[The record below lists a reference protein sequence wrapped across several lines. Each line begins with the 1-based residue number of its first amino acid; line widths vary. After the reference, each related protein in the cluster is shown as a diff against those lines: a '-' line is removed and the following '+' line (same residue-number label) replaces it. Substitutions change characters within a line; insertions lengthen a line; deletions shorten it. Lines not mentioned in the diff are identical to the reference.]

1 MKRGAP
7 PKGPGRPGSSR
18 ASEGPQRERRGP
30 RGDARGEGGR
40 YEARESRPERRDAR
54 DETRGPRTER
64 RDSRDEARGPRRD
77 SREDDRSPRTE
88 RRDSRDDARGP
99 RTERRDGRPERR
111 EPREETR
118 APRPERRESEPRP
131 SGAKPAPRHEARG
144 DSRAARWSGEYKT
157 PREGEFYIAG
167 LNGVREVLRSPHI
180 KVRRLY
186 AGSPA
191 ALDQLGL
198 KGDPGVPI
206 ERVTEKDTPYGP
218 LTQGVA
224 AIVQEPQWPEP
235 EELLDQVRGEGRVPL
250 LVALDQIED
259 PMNLGQILRTC
270 EGAGVDGILVLRHR
284 STHLNQTVAQV
295 SQGAFAWLPVIE
307 VVNLRQTL
315 DLLKHHGLWIVG
327 CEGSPE
333 AQPWHAC
340 RMSDPLVLV
349 FGAEGSGLR
358 TLTRKTCD
366 TLASLPMQGHIGSL
380 NVGAAVSAF
389 VYETARQRATSAR

>member
-1 MKRGAP
+1 MRRGTP
-7 PKGPGRPGSSR
+7 PKGPGNPGGRRSD
-18 ASEGPQRERRGP
+18 GPQRERHGSDRDDQRGRGP
-30 RGDARGEGGR
+30 RDDQRGRGPREDQRGGGLR
-40 YEARESRPERRDAR
+40 DDQRGRGPRDDLRGRGPREDQRGRGPRDDHRDQRGPATEEQRGHRPERF
-54 DETRGPRTER
+54 ER
-64 RDSRDEARGPRRD
+64 EARPAASSA
-77 SREDDRSPRTE
+77 SRTAHETTSKGESRS
-88 RRDSRDDARGP
+88 
-99 RTERRDGRPERR
+99 
-111 EPREETR
+111 
-118 APRPERRESEPRP
+118 
-131 SGAKPAPRHEARG
+131 
-144 DSRAARWSGEYKT
+144 ARWSGDYRS

-167 LNGVREVLRSPHI
+167 QNGVREVLRSPHV

-186 AGSPA
+186 LGSPA
-191 ALDQLGL
+191 ALEQLGL
-198 KGDPGVPI
+198 RVDPEVPI
-206 ERVTEKDTPYGP
+206 EKVKEKDTPYGP

-224 AIVQEPQWPEP
+224 ALVQEPQWPEP
-235 EELLDQVRGEGRVPL
+235 EELLEQIRSQGRVPL
-250 LVALDQIED
+250 LVALDQVED

-315 DLLKHHGLWIVG
+315 DLLKHLGLWVVG

-340 RMSDPLVLV
+340 RLSDPLVLV

-366 TLASLPMQGHIGSL
+366 VLASLPMQGHIGSL

-389 VYETARQRATSAR
+389 VYETARQRGCTSS

>member
-1 MKRGAP
+1 MRRGIP
-7 PKGPGRPGSSR
+7 PKGPDRSGGRN
-18 ASEGPQRERRGP
+18 SEGPQRERRGP
-30 RGDARGEGGR
+30 VREGERSRGPARDEQRGR
-40 YEARESRPERRDAR
+40 GPARDEQRGRGTDRDDQRGRGPREERDDQRGRGPREERDDQRGRGPAREHRPTREERTGQRPERF
-54 DETRGPRTER
+54 EHQTRPAAVK
-64 RDSRDEARGPRRD
+64 S
-77 SREDDRSPRTE
+77 
-88 RRDSRDDARGP
+88 
-99 RTERRDGRPERR
+99 
-111 EPREETR
+111 
-118 APRPERRESEPRP
+118 APRPALDATSKGESR
-131 SGAKPAPRHEARG
+131 S
-144 DSRAARWSGEYKT
+144 ARWSGDYRS

-186 AGSPA
+186 LGSPA
-191 ALDQLGL
+191 ALEQLGL
-198 KGDPGVPI
+198 RVDPEVPI
-206 ERVTEKDTPYGP
+206 EKVREKDTPYGP

-224 AIVQEPQWPEP
+224 ALVQEPQWPEP
-235 EELLDQVRGEGRVPL
+235 EELLDQVRSQGRVPL
-250 LVALDQIED
+250 LVALDQVED

-315 DLLKHHGLWIVG
+315 DLLKHLGLWVVG

-340 RMSDPLVLV
+340 RLSDPLVLV

-366 TLASLPMQGHIGSL
+366 VLASLPMQGHIGSL

-389 VYETARQRATSAR
+389 VYETARQRGSSSS